1 MNKKLIP
8 LGLIALAGI
17 GAITLLVLLKPK
29 PQPAPLSIE
38 KANVKVAVAPVEFQT
53 VQLSV
58 TAQGTVTPTREIDVI
73 AEVSGRVTS
82 VEPVF
87 EDGAFF
93 NESQILL
100 NIDASDYLSAV
111 LNAKAR
117 VAEAQYRLSEE
128 QGLSRQARR
137 EWRDLGNE
145 NANEL
150 FLRKPQL
157 AAAKANLDSARGD
170 LGKAQADLDSTR
182 ISVPFGG
189 RIKETFVDLG
199 EYVTEGTKLA
209 TVFDSSQ
216 VEIRLPLT
224 EAQAALLDLPFSPR
238 PLERQSLVTVR
249 GSVAGES
256 YEWNG
261 VLARTDAYIDANS
274 RMYVAVV
281 EVEQPFSTGVP
292 LLPGLFVDA
301 EIEGKHMHNVVKLPR
316 GALYQRD
323 KLLMLDSDNKVSE
336 KKVRVLRR
344 TADFV
349 WVKADIPEQTLIALE
364 KQSLTPAGSI
374 VDPLLAESSN
384 QPVAADVQPT
394 QEVVLSDKE

>member
-157 AAAKANLDSARGD
+157 SAAKANLDSARGD

>member
-384 QPVAADVQPT
+384 QPVAADVQHT

>member
-73 AEVSGRVTS
+73 AEVSGRITS